1 MNIKNQLICLLIVA
15 VLSLCVFN
23 NVVAA
28 PVSKP
33 TTVAHGTYGM
43 YSREQAQY
51 HITIVS
57 YPQQVKV
64 KEMIYVK
71 GKFTKDD
78 VGVPNAKISHFWK
91 NDTDNKSY
99 FLWNVKTSEDGT
111 FIDKWQLKYPYTDNV
126 AYVYFEDN
134 EPLCMS
140 DVLYITAS

>member
-1 MNIKNQLICLLIVA
+1 ML
-15 VLSLCVFN
+15 N
-23 NVVAA
+23 NVAAA

-33 TTVAHGTYGM
+33 ITSAHSAYGM
-43 YSREQAQY
+43 YSGEQEQY
-51 HITIVS
+51 RITIIS

-64 KEMIYVK
+64 KEMIHVK

-78 VGVPNAKISHFWK
+78 GGVPNAQISHFWK

-111 FIDKWQLKYPYTDNV
+111 FTDTWQLKYPYTDNV
-126 AYVYFEDN
+126 AYVYLKGN
-134 EPLCMS
+134 KALCMS